1 MVKTSLFR
9 RLFTALI
16 VLLIAAGGLWAE
28 GARESVVGGPHGA
41 AQGAVHLRVAT
52 LRGPT
57 GMGMVRLMDQTKPL
71 AANVTAT
78 YEVVGTPEVMVS
90 RILAG
95 DVDFASLP
103 LNLAAKLY
111 NSGVQYELAAVN
123 VLGVLYLV
131 SDGIPVD
138 SLQALKGHTVYLT
151 GKGAN
156 PDFLFRYVLEKSG
169 LKPDTDVTLDF
180 KYDQVE
186 LSSMLIAGRV
196 KLALLPEPFVT
207 QVVNRNPADRVVMRF
222 EDAWKKALGRDVP
235 LAQGCIVV
243 KKKTLEEHP
252 EAVAAF
258 LSAYKGSIAWVNENH
273 GQAGV
278 LIAKHKMGLDAEAA
292 ARAIPR
298 MSLVYEPA
306 QKARPSVEE
315 FLNVLLKFSPA
326 SIGGRLPDSGFYL
339 RLP

>member
-1 MVKTSLFR
+1 
-9 RLFTALI
+9 
-16 VLLIAAGGLWAE
+16 
-28 GARESVVGGPHGA
+28 
-41 AQGAVHLRVAT
+41 
-52 LRGPT
+52 
-57 GMGMVRLMDQTKPL
+57 
-71 AANVTAT
+71 
-78 YEVVGTPEVMVS
+78 
-90 RILAG
+90 
-95 DVDFASLP
+95 
-103 LNLAAKLY
+103 
-111 NSGVQYELAAVN
+111 
-123 VLGVLYLV
+123 
-131 SDGIPVD
+131 
-138 SLQALKGHTVYLT
+138 
-151 GKGAN
+151 
-156 PDFLFRYVLEKSG
+156 
-169 LKPDTDVTLDF
+169 
-180 KYDQVE
+180 
-186 LSSMLIAGRV
+186 
-196 KLALLPEPFVT
+196 
-207 QVVNRNPADRVVMRF
+207 MRF